1 MCVIRRSALAAAT
14 LSLSALFAAPLVS
27 AQDPA
32 PGLGDLQ
39 GLADSTASRALTAR
53 GYVRQSESGDYGL
66 WWNGATGEAVPA
78 DAVRVVARTRSA
90 RRWST
95 SAWAGMSAT
104 STGVG
109 AAESATVVHHCR
121 FRCPAAASAP
131 GRRRPDMPARRTAGR
146 A

>member
-1 MCVIRRSALAAAT
+1 MAAT
-14 LSLSALFAAPLVS
+14 RGFIHSYLLSRRLDPRSGAVLVWGRVAAGETNNVIPSTGVAEGTIRLLDASLWEGIGPL
-27 AQDPA
+27 
-32 PGLGDLQ
+32 
-39 GLADSTASRALTAR
+39 LTE
-53 GYVRQSESGDYGL
+53 VV
-66 WWNGATGEAVPA
+66 EAVPA